1 MIMKK
6 YKFELLSY
14 SLVILFAGMLFAAFV
29 SPNATP
35 PKEWEI
41 PAKYEEMKNPY
52 AGDASLERVGKML
65 FAKHCRSCHGNTGLG
80 DGARAASLN
89 SEMVPFNDAKFQ
101 AQTDGEV
108 YYQSIIG
115 RDEMPNF
122 EKKILDEEDR
132 WAIVNFLRTL
142 K

>member
-1 MIMKK
+1 MRKS
-6 YKFELLSY
+6 KFNFLIYPLA
-14 SLVILFAGMLFAAFV
+14 ILFAGILLAAFV

-41 PAKYEEMKNPY
+41 PAEYKEMKNPY
-52 AGDASLERVGKML
+52 AKDASLLRVGKML
-65 FAKHCRSCHGNTGLG
+65 YAKHCRSCHGNTGLG
-80 DGARAASLN
+80 DGARAASL
-89 SEMVPFNDAKFQ
+89 ETKMVPFNDAKFQ

-108 YYQSIIG
+108 YYQSVIG

-122 EKKILDEEDR
+122 EKLILEKEDR
-132 WAIVNFLRTL
+132 WAVVNFLRTL